1 MFLKPQEVTIMIQ
14 QDLMVIKEID
24 KKIKESEYLLTVLDL
39 MLTREIIVR
48 HMLEKM
54 GKRAS

>member
-39 MLTREIIVR
+39 MLTREIILR

-54 GKRAS
+54 GERA

>member
-54 GKRAS
+54 GERAS